1 MAVTI
6 DKYSGSTNAVY
17 DNVKET
23 FPVSVAPDT
32 SQDGGVVTVDTIGVA
47 DVNRL
52 AGTYTI
58 GASDYTTDASGVGA
72 TFTIVVDGDGAA
84 TITVTS
90 IGSGF
95 VVDETITIADDKL
108 GGAGGADLTFD
119 VATISANKV
128 AVSGTDVVGSYSKFT
143 EDFQVGDF
151 IWVKDNDDLRRISNI
166 VSDTKMTLQH
176 PGTTEASSAYGVV
189 KKEHYR
195 YIKAQVDAV
204 GTVKVN
210 EIVKLASSNFEIEN
224 GKRFTPLLIDS
235 TASAN
240 KVNVTA
246 SM

>member
-23 FPVSVAPDT
+23 FPISVAPDT
-32 SQDGGVVTVDTIGVA
+32 SQDGEVLTVDTIVAGTSYVTETIPTEPLTNGSGTGMLITWTAVAGGVTA
-47 DVNRL
+47 ITIVDGGIGYAVNDTQTIDDGDVN
-52 AGTYTI
+52 A
-58 GASDYTTDASGVGA
+58 
-72 TFTIVVDGDGAA
+72 
-84 TITVTS
+84 
-90 IGSGF
+90 
-95 VVDETITIADDKL
+95 
-108 GGAGGADLTFD
+108 TFD
-119 VATISANKV
+119 VATVTANKV

-151 IWVKDNDDLRRISNI
+151 IWIKDNDDLRRISNI

-176 PGTTEASSAYGVV
+176 PGTTETSSAYGVV

-204 GTVKVN
+204 GAASIN
-210 EIVKLASSNFEIEN
+210 EVAKLANSSFEIEN

-235 TASAN
+235 TANAN
-240 KVNVTA
+240 KVNITA